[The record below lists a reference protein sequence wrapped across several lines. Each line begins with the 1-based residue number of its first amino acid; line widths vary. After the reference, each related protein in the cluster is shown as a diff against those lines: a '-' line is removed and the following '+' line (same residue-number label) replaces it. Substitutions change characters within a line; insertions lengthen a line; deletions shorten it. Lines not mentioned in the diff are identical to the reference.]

1 MNLCQTYED
10 IYIYEFAGEFRVR
23 SQAVFP
29 HFSFI
34 ILVKMWEVF
43 GFQSFLGAISV
54 LLIAGSLSLFAQ
66 GIWRLHFSPIAK
78 FPGPKLAAL
87 TYWCVF
93 LVSA

>member
-1 MNLCQTYED
+1 MSSQENFVFGPKQ
-10 IYIYEFAGEFRVR
+10 FFRTSV
-23 SQAVFP
+23 
-29 HFSFI
+29 FI